1 MTAVRSFVT
10 CCAALLLAGCGDDAP
25 ARPVADGPRPLDAAA
40 QERLLE
46 GLKSTDVPTRR
57 DALLAL
63 QGGVALERRMLLAL
77 GNLMVSDPDRWV
89 REGAALA
96 LRDQGVQA
104 SEQVPQLMQALED
117 EDEMVR
123 WRAAETLGRIGPP
136 ARAALTALRGHLDA
150 PGEVEVVKAAS
161 RKAIERI
168 EGPPPRR

>member
-1 MTAVRSFVT
+1 MPATRTVVI
-10 CCAALLLAGCGDDAP
+10 CCAALLLAACGDDAP
-25 ARPVADGPRPLDAAA
+25 TRPAGDVPRVLDAAA

-46 GLKSTDVPTRR
+46 GLKSADVPTRR
-57 DALLAL
+57 DSLLAL
-63 QGGVALERRMLLAL
+63 QGGVRLERRMLLAL

-104 SEQVPQLMQALED
+104 SEQVPQLMKALDD

-123 WRAAETLGRIGPP
+123 WRAAETLGRIGPA
-136 ARAALTALRGHLDA
+136 ARAALPALRGHLDA

-161 RKAIERI
+161 QKAIERI
-168 EGPPPRR
+168 EGPPARR